1 MIDSGRDRI
10 ACNLEYLIIDRK
22 NDFFVIIDGISYRI
36 SQQTE
41 VCLSQFSRI
50 PHSLE
55 CSCKLSRDVLRTS

>member
-22 NDFFVIIDGISYRI
+22 DDFFAIIDGISYRI

-50 PHSLE
+50 PPLE
-55 CSCKLSRDVLRTS
+55 CSCSKLSRDV